1 MPASSQLLSQ
11 QLPVRLRIHSEQAL
25 LLDLALLAPEGPG
38 PVLMQVMQ
46 NLRAKLPVLLGD
58 ALLELVPSYTSVL
71 LVFDVLKT
79 DHVEI
84 WQRIVAAQHQLFVPE
99 QTTTTSK
106 VIELPCY
113 YSQETGPDLTKV
125 AEQHQLSIDALIKL
139 HSAQAYQVYA
149 IGFAP
154 GFAYLGF
161 TDPRINTPRLAT
173 PRPQVAAGSV
183 AIADRQ
189 TAVYP
194 AASPGGWHLLGNCP
208 TPLFDLHA
216 APMMPFA
223 VGDTVRFVP
232 IERAEF
238 LRLGGQL

>member
-1 MPASSQLLSQ
+1 MHGQLLSSGI
-11 QLPVRLRIHSEQAL
+11 PVRLRIHSEQAL
-25 LLDLALLAPEGPG
+25 LLDLTALAPQGPG
-38 PVLMQVMQ
+38 LELMQVMQ
-46 NLRAKLPVLLGD
+46 NLRLQLPLLLGD

-71 LVFDVLKT
+71 VIFDVLKT
-79 DHVEI
+79 DHAEI
-84 WQRIVAAQHQLFVPE
+84 WQKIVSAQALLFRPE
-99 QTTTTSK
+99 LQASSNK

-113 YSQETGPDLTKV
+113 YSHESGPDLETV
-125 AEQHQLSIDALIKL
+125 AALHQLSINELIQL
-139 HSAQAYQVYA
+139 HSSQAYQVYA

-161 TDPRINTPRLAT
+161 TDPRINTPRLAN
-173 PRPQVAAGSV
+173 PRPAVAAGSV

-208 TPLFDLHA
+208 IPMFDLTA
-216 APMMPFA
+216 DPMLPFA

>member
-1 MPASSQLLSQ
+1 MLSPDI
-11 QLPVRLRIHSEQAL
+11 PVRLRIHSEQAL
-25 LLDLALLAPEGPG
+25 LLDLTALAPQGPG
-38 PVLMQVMQ
+38 PDLMQVMQ
-46 NLRAKLPVLLGD
+46 NLRTQLPLLLGD
-58 ALLELVPSYTSVL
+58 ALLELVPSYSSVL
-71 LVFDVLKT
+71 IIFDMLKT
-79 DHVEI
+79 DHGEI
-84 WQRIVAAQHQLFVPE
+84 WQKIISAQLQLFRPD
-99 QTTTTSK
+99 QQANRFKT
-106 VIELPCY
+106 IELPCY
-113 YSQETGPDLTKV
+113 YSLESGPDLQPV
-125 AEQHQLSIDALIKL
+125 AALHQLTIAELIKL
-139 HSAQAYQVYA
+139 HSGQAYQVYA

-161 TDPRINTPRLAT
+161 TDPRINTPRLAN

-208 TPLFDLHA
+208 TPLFDLTA
-216 APMMPFA
+216 DPMLPFA

-232 IERAEF
+232 VERGEF

>member
-1 MPASSQLLSQ
+1 MHLQLLSAEF
-11 QLPVRLRIHSEQAL
+11 PVRLRIHSEQAL
-25 LLDLALLAPEGPG
+25 LLDLTALAPQGPG
-38 PVLMQVMQ
+38 PALMQLMH
-46 NLRAKLPVLLGD
+46 NLRTQLPALLGD

-71 LVFDVLKT
+71 IIFDLLKT
-79 DHVEI
+79 DHGEI
-84 WQRIVAAQHQLFVPE
+84 WQKIVSAQMQLFRPE
-99 QTTTTSK
+99 AQTNANK
-106 VIELPCY
+106 IIELPCY
-113 YSQETGPDLTKV
+113 YSVESGPDLAGV
-125 AEQHQLSIDALIKL
+125 AALHQLSLAELVKL
-139 HSAQAYQVYA
+139 HSQQSYQVYA

-161 TDPRINTPRLAT
+161 TDPRMNTPRLAN
-173 PRPQVAAGSV
+173 PRPVVAAGSV

-208 TPLFDLHA
+208 LPLFDLHA
-216 APMMPFA
+216 DPMLPFA

-232 IERAEF
+232 IERSEF

>member
-1 MPASSQLLSQ
+1 MTLQQQIISP

-25 LLDLALLAPEGPG
+25 LLDFSALVPDGPG
-38 PVLMQVMQ
+38 PALMQLMQ
-46 NLRAKLPVLLGD
+46 NLRTQLPLLLGA
-58 ALLELVPSYTSVL
+58 ALLEVIPSYTSL
-71 LVFDVLKT
+71 LIVFDVLKT
-79 DHVEI
+79 DHQEI
-84 WQRIVAAQHQLFVPE
+84 WQKVCAAQAELFRPAASSNC
-99 QTTTTSK
+99 TK

-113 YSQETGPDLTKV
+113 YSIECGPDLHQVAALHQLRV
-125 AEQHQLSIDALIKL
+125 AELIEL
-139 HSAQAYQVYA
+139 HSQRAYQVYA

-161 TDPRINTPRLAT
+161 TDARINTPRLTT

-216 APMMPFA
+216 TPMMPFA